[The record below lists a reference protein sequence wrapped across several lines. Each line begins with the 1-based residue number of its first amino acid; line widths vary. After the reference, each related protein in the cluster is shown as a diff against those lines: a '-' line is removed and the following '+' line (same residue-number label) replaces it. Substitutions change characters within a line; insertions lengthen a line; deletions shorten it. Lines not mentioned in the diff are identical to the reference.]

1 VRGAEERKLL
11 GPSFFTTMKNK
22 LLTAALL
29 IVLLALPAFAV
40 GTVTQAIVQNQS
52 GYVLTFT
59 WTADASNGSV
69 PNATTSVADSL
80 VFKGLYLS
88 YVETNPG
95 ATAPTDNYDITVL
108 AASGVDLMGG
118 ALANRDTSNTEIA
131 FPATASRLV
140 DGALTFTLSNNSVNS
155 AVGTVKL
162 YFTRSPTAG
171 TTSATA
177 SSTVDPLI
185 ASATYATGQTNVAFI
200 AAPSAGNRIVII
212 GVFVA
217 SSVTANVSVIAG
229 FHATV
234 TPASGTGRVFGHPA
248 VSATNGA
255 WKHLGGSAIGV
266 GGDAVP
272 FLITT
277 GTIADGALMVDV
289 LYIVEAIQ

>member
-1 VRGAEERKLL
+1 MNRPRTWWPCLA
-11 GPSFFTTMKNK
+11 MI
-22 LLTAALL
+22 A
-29 IVLLALPAFAV
+29 IVLYATMAFAA
-40 GTVTQAIVQNQS
+40 GTVTQTIS
-52 GYVLTFT
+52 PIGGGYVVTLT
-59 WTADASNGSV
+59 WTADASTGSV
-69 PNATTSVADSL
+69 PNTATSTDATTAIA
-80 VFKGLYLS
+80 GLFLAR
-88 YVETNPG
+88 VETNPG

-118 ALANRDTSNTEIA
+118 ALANRDTANTEIA
-131 FPATASRLV
+131 FPATASPLV
-140 DGALTFTLSNNSVNS
+140 DGALTITLSGNSVNS

-177 SSTVDPLI
+177 ASTVDPLI
-185 ASATYATGQTNVAFI
+185 ASATYATGQTNVALI
-200 AAPSAGNRIVII
+200 AAPSAGTRIVII
-212 GVFVA
+212 GFFAA